1 MNGDEAGAPLP
12 LTVLYRGPLSSCNF
26 DCGYCPFAKRRD
38 PPAELRVDRLA
49 LERFLGW
56 CEAAGGG
63 EASIP
68 EGASGAGGARAVGG
82 GVHGAGGAQGGNAVG
97 GAGAAAG
104 VGSPGGEVA
113 IRERASG
120 AGAAQGA
127 GAGAARGAGA
137 ADGTLSVFFTPWGEA
152 LVRSWYRDAM
162 VRLSRMPY
170 VRRVAVQTN
179 LSATATWLDEAVCER
194 VGVWATWHP
203 SQTPMERFVRRAR
216 RVQRSG
222 AHLSVGIVGLPE
234 HWEAAQRLRDELD
247 GIYVW
252 VNAVK
257 RDSAAMALD
266 WGSVDPL
273 FSWNAQAWPSVGK
286 TCRTGEDVVTVDGAG
301 DVRRC
306 HFVTDVIGNLY
317 DGSLAAALKP
327 RACPNAECGCHI
339 GYVHM
344 PELGLD
350 GVFGEGILERVRA

>member
-1 MNGDEAGAPLP
+1 MNGAGAGARRP

-38 PPAELRVDRLA
+38 PPSELRADRLA

-63 EASIP
+63 DASIS
-68 EGASGAGGARAVGG
+68 EGAPGAGAADAVGG
-82 GVHGAGGAQGGNAVG
+82 GGHGAGGAC
-97 GAGAAAG
+97 GA
-104 VGSPGGEVA
+104 SP
-113 IRERASG
+113 
-120 AGAAQGA
+120 
-127 GAGAARGAGA
+127 AARE
-137 ADGTLSVFFTPWGEA
+137 TLSVFFTPWGEA

-162 VRLSRMPY
+162 VRLSRMPH

-179 LSATATWLDEAVCER
+179 LSATASWLDEAVCER
-194 VGVWATWHP
+194 VGIWATWHP
-203 SQTPMERFVRRAR
+203 TQMPMERFVRRAR

-234 HWEAAQRLRDELD
+234 HWEAAQRLREELD

-257 RDSAAMALD
+257 RDRAAMALD
-266 WGSVDPL
+266 WGLVDPL
-273 FSWNAQAWPSVGK
+273 FSWNAHAWPSVGK
-286 TCRTGEDVVTVDGAG
+286 ACRTGEDVVTADGAG

-306 HFVTDVIGNLY
+306 HFVPDVIGNLY

-350 GVFGEGILERVRA
+350 RVFREGILERVRV